1 MAGEPRIPA
10 SLQRWRLRAEDKVLD
25 FEFEVLSAQF
35 NRCGRYALRLS
46 VENPLLRDS
55 GDSVRLRIGDGDSV
69 ITSSGTTDTVLQGH
83 LGEICAFQRKKFTFT
98 LPRGYCKNDK
108 NHDVRLRIEALHC
121 PGTLLRRKRV
131 GEAFFA
137 IYPRPDQPRV
147 KLLAGQDE
155 DWYRYSAV
163 LALLRAGSEQP
174 AMHCGRLAFI
184 AALHEHRPPAL
195 VSPTPS
201 PHAQERGHRAA
212 STALSPASPARPP
225 PGVPLHS
232 PESAYHSLL
241 TEMPQTDPVLS
252 SSLDLRG
259 DSMGEQPSSSSS
271 SSLGPPL
278 SFHLSSPESSLDPSP
293 RPVQVRRDAVA
304 LPPADAMSNILPRIQ
319 QRSQH
324 VPQEQEVSRY
334 RLALRRMAG
343 DLVSLH
349 QRVTSLEVE
358 NGHLRHSLAG
368 RQEPGRVLL
377 ADGDVDVMTREEIL
391 DRLATL
397 KGELVSSTAEM
408 RQLRDR
414 VQRLQ
419 NELIRKNDQEKE
431 LVLLQRAHRQ
441 QQAALRRCREEV
453 ARTKG
458 LEEMVRQQEKVI
470 RVMERMLQ
478 EKLSRSAEKPAGEAS
493 AGELHALLLAENRR
507 LREELSRLPRPPLPP
522 STPQPPQD
530 TFGGTEKLSLL
541 AKLEEAQARG
551 RAMERQLEEAARR
564 WAREKQELG
573 TRLLEQDHGFGG
585 SASRLLHATTLK
597 WPPDPTLPPRRPR
610 TLDPLP

>member
-1 MAGEPRIPA
+1 MAGESRIPA
-10 SLQRWRLRAEDKVLD
+10 SLQRWRLRAEDKALD

-35 NRCGRYALRLS
+35 NRCGRYALRLV
-46 VENPLLRDS
+46 VENPLLQDS
-55 GDSVRLRIGDGDSV
+55 GTSVQLSIGDEDSMP
-69 ITSSGTTDTVLQGH
+69 TSAGTTDTVLQAH
-83 LGEICAFQRKKFTFT
+83 LGEICTFQRRKFTFT
-98 LPRGYCKNDK
+98 LPRGFCKNDK

-121 PGTLLRRKRV
+121 PGTRLRRRRV

-155 DWYRYSAV
+155 DWYRYSTV

-174 AMHCGRLAFI
+174 AMHCGRLAFT
-184 AALHEHRPPAL
+184 AALREHRSPPEM
-195 VSPTPS
+195 SPVLS

-212 STALSPASPARPP
+212 GAALSPTSPAGLFPN
-225 PGVPLHS
+225 LH
-232 PESAYHSLL
+232 
-241 TEMPQTDPVLS
+241 
-252 SSLDLRG
+252 
-259 DSMGEQPSSSSS
+259 
-271 SSLGPPL
+271 
-278 SFHLSSPESSLDPSP
+278 
-293 RPVQVRRDAVA
+293 RDTVA
-304 LPPADAMSNILPRIQ
+304 LPPVDAVSSVLPRTQ
-319 QRSQH
+319 QRSQD
-324 VPQEQEVSRY
+324 VPQEREVSRY

-343 DLVSLH
+343 DLVSLQ

-368 RQEPGRVLL
+368 RQEPGHALL
-377 ADGDVDVMTREEIL
+377 TDGDVDVMTREEVL

-441 QQAALRRCREEV
+441 QQAALRRCQEEV

-478 EKLSRSAEKPAGEAS
+478 EKLSRSAEKTAG
-493 AGELHALLLAENRR
+493 GHLPLPVLPPHRDQGLCRGDRGHPIPCDLQFP
-507 LREELSRLPRPPLPP
+507 LSRGTLLE
-522 STPQPPQD
+522 QPN
-530 TFGGTEKLSLL
+530 GGAL
-541 AKLEEAQARG
+541 
-551 RAMERQLEEAARR
+551 QLEEAARR

-585 SASRLLHATTLK
+585 SVSRLLRATTLK
-597 WPPDPTLPPRRPR
+597 RFPDPTFPPRRPR
-610 TLDPLP
+610 TLEPLP

>member
-1 MAGEPRIPA
+1 MPPTPHATSGSTPVAPAG
-10 SLQRWRLRAEDKVLD
+10 
-25 FEFEVLSAQF
+25 AQ
-35 NRCGRYALRLS
+35 
-46 VENPLLRDS
+46 V
-55 GDSVRLRIGDGDSV
+55 GDSPRVRWW
-69 ITSSGTTDTVLQGH
+69 
-83 LGEICAFQRKKFTFT
+83 A
-98 LPRGYCKNDK
+98 LPRLLHGSAGPTQTAGP
-108 NHDVRLRIEALHC
+108 DV
-121 PGTLLRRKRV
+121 
-131 GEAFFA
+131 
-137 IYPRPDQPRV
+137 
-147 KLLAGQDE
+147 
-155 DWYRYSAV
+155 
-163 LALLRAGSEQP
+163 
-174 AMHCGRLAFI
+174 
-184 AALHEHRPPAL
+184 
-195 VSPTPS
+195 PS
-201 PHAQERGHRAA
+201 Q
-212 STALSPASPARPP
+212 LS
-225 PGVPLHS
+225 
-232 PESAYHSLL
+232 
-241 TEMPQTDPVLS
+241 
-252 SSLDLRG
+252 
-259 DSMGEQPSSSSS
+259 
-271 SSLGPPL
+271 
-278 SFHLSSPESSLDPSP
+278 
-293 RPVQVRRDAVA
+293 RDAVA
-304 LPPADAMSNILPRIQ
+304 LPPPDAVSSILPRTQ
-319 QRSQH
+319 QRSQD
-324 VPQEQEVSRY
+324 VPQEREVSRY

-368 RQEPGRVLL
+368 RQEPGRALL
-377 ADGDVDVMTREEIL
+377 ADGDVDVMTREEVL

-441 QQAALRRCREEV
+441 QQGALRRCREEM

-478 EKLSRSAEKPAGEAS
+478 EKLSRSAEKPAGEAP

-507 LREELSRLPRPPLPP
+507 LREELARPPSPPLPP
-522 STPQPPQD
+522 STPRPPQN

-573 TRLLEQDHGFGG
+573 TRLLEKDHGFGG
-585 SASRLLHATTLK
+585 SAPRLLHATTLK
-597 WPPDPTLPPRRPR
+597 RPPDLTLPPRRPR

>member
-293 RPVQVRRDAVA
+293 RPVQ
-304 LPPADAMSNILPRIQ
+304 
-319 QRSQH
+319 
-324 VPQEQEVSRY
+324 E
-334 RLALRRMAG
+334 
-343 DLVSLH
+343 
-349 QRVTSLEVE
+349 
-358 NGHLRHSLAG
+358 AG
-368 RQEPGRVLL
+368 RRGGTRPHACLVLCY
-377 ADGDVDVMTREEIL
+377 RENVLSNLEDKAFDKPICEALLNQKYFNGIGNYLRAEIL
-391 DRLATL
+391 YRAKIPPFEKARTVLEALKHREQNSSLTL
-397 KGELVSSTAEM
+397 SKKLKLKRDNPDLLELCHKVPMEVVAVDKNLFDPSDSDNYAAFKNWLQCYLVPGMSS
-408 RQLRDR
+408 LRDR
-414 VQRLQ
+414 NKRTIWFQGEPGPMAPKGQ
-419 NELIRKNDQEKE
+419 KSRKKHAHLKADPEAPTPT
-431 LVLLQRAHRQ
+431 VTTRASK
-441 QQAALRRCREEV
+441 RRS
-453 ARTKG
+453 G
-458 LEEMVRQQEKVI
+458 G
-470 RVMERMLQ
+470 
-478 EKLSRSAEKPAGEAS
+478 AEKPPKPAVK
-493 AGELHALLLAENRR
+493 
-507 LREELSRLPRPPLPP
+507 EEEEKAVPDGSRKGR
-522 STPQPPQD
+522 
-530 TFGGTEKLSLL
+530 
-541 AKLEEAQARG
+541 ARG
-551 RAMERQLEEAARR
+551 RKKVAATPTSSEPDVPVRAKRNRTSARR
-564 WAREKQELG
+564 GRGA
-573 TRLLEQDHGFGG
+573 
-585 SASRLLHATTLK
+585 A
-597 WPPDPTLPPRRPR
+597 PVV
-610 TLDPLP
+610 